1 MRFEELKIGMSYEMK
16 RVFTQADVLK
26 FADLSHDTNPL
37 HTDVAF
43 AKTTQFGQLI
53 VPGFLTA
60 SLFSAI
66 IGTKFPGFGSIYLN
80 QNMSF
85 RKPVFPGTEVK
96 ASVTVRNLYPEKHRV
111 LLETVCVDTDKQV
124 LIEGTALVKLP

>member
-1 MRFEELKIGMSYEMK
+1 MRFDELKIGQSYEMS
-16 RVFTQADVLK
+16 RAFTQQEVME
-26 FADLSHDTNPL
+26 FAKLSYDNNPL
-37 HTDVAF
+37 HTDLKF
-43 AKTTQFGQLI
+43 AKTTQFGQVI

-60 SLFSAI
+60 SMFSAI

-85 RKPVFPGTEVK
+85 IKPVLPEQKVTAVVRVK
-96 ASVTVRNLYPEKHRV
+96 ELFPEKHRV
-111 LLETVCVDTDKQV
+111 LLETVCFDENQII